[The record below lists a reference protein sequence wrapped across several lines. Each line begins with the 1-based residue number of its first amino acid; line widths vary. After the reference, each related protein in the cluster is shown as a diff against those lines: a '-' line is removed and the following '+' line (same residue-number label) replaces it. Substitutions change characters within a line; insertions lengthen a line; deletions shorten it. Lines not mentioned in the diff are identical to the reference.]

1 MIDAKALAAYIEQD
15 PDKLGLNPQGTVE
28 DVAARLNAHTQ
39 VPLVCVFE
47 LDSWLH
53 QAMTP
58 QGIPV
63 YAALR
68 AVAEA
73 GASEANP
80 LWPLAV
86 TVLDWCEKAAGCATT
101 DEPGRHDAYQWL
113 DASGQFWPQSVAYLT
128 AAKLIT
134 EEQAAQVLAL
144 ARPRYSAA
152 EVQLGGPVAPDMVKA
167 VLHDHFGRDDLK

>member
-1 MIDAKALAAYIEQD
+1 MIDPQALAAYISED
-15 PDKLGLNPQGTVE
+15 PDGLGLDAKGAIE
-28 DVAARLNAHTQ
+28 EIAEKLNALTQ

-73 GASEANP
+73 GASAQNP

-86 TVLDWCEKAAGCATT
+86 TVLDWCTKTASCATT
-101 DEPGRHDAYQWL
+101 DEPGRHDAYQWI
-113 DASGQFWPQSVAYLT
+113 DASGAFWPVAVGSLK
-128 AAKLIT
+128 AAGLIT
-134 EEQAAQVLAL
+134 EAQATQVLAL

-152 EVQLGGPVAPDMVKA
+152 EVSLGGPVSA
-167 VLHDHFGRDDLK
+167 DDIRVVV